1 MSQQELELPQG
12 WIKTTIENI
21 GQIVT
26 GNTPSKKDS
35 SNYGNFLPW
44 VKPPQLDS
52 QTPIE
57 NTPEKLS
64 KKGASVARVLEK
76 NSILISCIGDLG
88 KLGIAGTQLSTNQQI
103 NSVTCFDEIHYKFA
117 YYFFQSSIF
126 SLWLEA
132 NNSATIIK
140 IINKGRLS
148 KAPFLLPPLNE
159 QKRIVSKIE
168 ELFSKIDS
176 TKQSLEHTKLQLEQ
190 YRASL
195 LKSAFEGKLTEK
207 WRKQNNPSLDMLF
220 EKIQLNR
227 KSQESKLQKLEPF
240 NDDKPFSIP
249 ENWSWTRVGIISNQ
263 IQYGTSEKASTEES
277 QLPVLRM
284 GNIQD
289 GVLNFKKLKYYPDN
303 WKSREQYIL
312 KDGDVLF
319 NRTNSAELVGKS
331 AIYRNFHP
339 PAVFAGYL
347 IRVKILDEIYFPYL
361 LTWYLNSIFGKSY
374 VKSVVTQQV
383 GQANVNGTKLAM
395 MPIPLMSNEEQEQ
408 IISQIEQGFSLIENT
423 SQIVES
429 TLQKLQTMKMSV
441 LKQAFEGKLVPQ
453 DPDDEPAS
461 ELLERIKSTKESQS
475 TKQRGM
481 KNVK

>member
-1 MSQQELELPQG
+1 MTDTELELPQG
-12 WIKTTIENI
+12 WVETTVENI

-132 NNSATIIK
+132 NNSATVIK

-148 KAPFLLPPLNE
+148 KAPFLLPPRNE

-176 TKQSLEHTKLQLEQ
+176 AKQSLEHTKLQLEQ
-190 YRASL
+190 YRYSYHHWIFYGDFKEKFGFSSNWEEKPL
-195 LKSAFEGKLTEK
+195 GKIFKIIGGGTPDTKKSQYWDGDIPWVTSADIHGIKNIVPRRRVSQLGIDNSATHKIPPNSILVVTRVGLGKLAITDEPICINQDIQAVIMDSNVALPLFVLNYLSQTIQIFRFHNQGTTISGVTK
-207 WRKQNNPSLDMLF
+207 KQLSDIPFFLPSLDEQ
-220 EKIQLNR
+220 EKIIGHMEMAEARIQN
-227 KSQESKLQKLEPF
+227 SQ
-240 NDDKPFSIP
+240 SI
-249 ENWSWTRVGIISNQ
+249 
-263 IQYGTSEKASTEES
+263 
-277 QLPVLRM
+277 
-284 GNIQD
+284 
-289 GVLNFKKLKYYPDN
+289 
-303 WKSREQYIL
+303 
-312 KDGDVLF
+312 
-319 NRTNSAELVGKS
+319 
-331 AIYRNFHP
+331 
-339 PAVFAGYL
+339 
-347 IRVKILDEIYFPYL
+347 
-361 LTWYLNSIFGKSY
+361 
-374 VKSVVTQQV
+374 
-383 GQANVNGTKLAM
+383 VN
-395 MPIPLMSNEEQEQ
+395 
-408 IISQIEQGFSLIENT
+408 
-423 SQIVES
+423 S
-429 TLQKLQTMKMSV
+429 TLQQLQTMKISV

-453 DPDDEPAS
+453 DPNDEPAS
-461 ELLERIKSTKESQS
+461 VLLERIKAK
-475 TKQRGM
+475 
-481 KNVK
+481 